1 MQSPMK
7 PRARGPT
14 VAKLLRA
21 LFVATSVAGVV
32 ATTTGCDSVFHWCL
46 NGKYGAPYYA
56 RSLRAIPAELRS
68 SVTDLPSGPLDKDLC
83 TRLCASDGDVC
94 QLASIAEA
102 SLPERSHVVCFSYRE
117 NGCPSGWGSGR
128 LPDGLAVDPGLAP
141 SLGETFARAA
151 VLEAAS
157 VVSFRRLAK
166 DLERHGAPR
175 ALVRRAERA
184 ARDEKRHAALTRR
197 LARRFGGVRVR
208 ARVVAAAPRTLREIA
223 LENAREGCVGET
235 LGALLL
241 SARAHASDD
250 AEVRATLREIARDEV
265 AHAAFAWDLR
275 AFLLDR
281 LDSGALA
288 DELHALA
295 DARDAARRIP
305 VDPVFPFD
313 PAPLARA
320 LDAQLWEPALE
331 LSAVL
336 VARGDVAK
344 DRIGNAHDPPPR
356 A

>member
-1 MQSPMK
+1 MT
-7 PRARGPT
+7 PRAPGRS

-32 ATTTGCDSVFHWCL
+32 ATTTGCESVLHWCL
-46 NGKYGAPYYA
+46 NGQYGAPYYA
-56 RSLRAIPAELRS
+56 RSVRPIPAELRS
-68 SVTDLPSGPLDKDLC
+68 SVAGMPSGPLLDKDLC
-83 TRLCASDGDVC
+83 AKLCASDGDVC
-94 QLASIAEA
+94 QLAALAE
-102 SLPERSHVVCFSYRE
+102 LPETSHVVCFSYRE

-128 LPDGLAVDPGLAP
+128 LPDGLAVRPGRAP
-141 SLGETFARAA
+141 SLGDTFARAA

-175 ALVRRAERA
+175 ALVRRAVLA

-208 ARVVAAAPRTLREIA
+208 ATVDAARPRALRELA

-241 SARAHASDD
+241 SARVHASDD
-250 AEVRATLREIARDEV
+250 AEVRATLREIARDEI

-275 AFLLDR
+275 AFLLER
-281 LDSGALA
+281 LDAGALA
-288 DELHALA
+288 DERHALA
-295 DARDAARRIP
+295 EARDAARRVP

-320 LDAQLWEPALE
+320 LDERLWQPALE
-331 LSAVL
+331 LSVVVREDAV
-336 VARGDVAK
+336 RRDE
-344 DRIGNAHDPPPR
+344 RSPS
-356 A
+356 